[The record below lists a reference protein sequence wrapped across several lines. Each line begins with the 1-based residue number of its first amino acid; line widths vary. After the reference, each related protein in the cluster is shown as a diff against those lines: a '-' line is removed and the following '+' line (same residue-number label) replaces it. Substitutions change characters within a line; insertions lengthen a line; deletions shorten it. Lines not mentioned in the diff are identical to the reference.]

1 MTKSRLLPT
10 AILLCL
16 CISLSACADDGP
28 SGLLSSSVEPS
39 SDLKEFW
46 PVAKTTLNP
55 KLLAAV
61 VKAGVPKDIATLA
74 FNKFDE
80 FVDRVRN
87 SSYITVIDFT
97 RHSGKARMWMIN
109 TKTAAVDAMN
119 VAHGAGSD
127 PDGTG
132 VPTKFSNV
140 PNSKM
145 SSLGAYLISEKY
157 QSTSHGIAMRL
168 DGLESSNDMARDR
181 AIVMHSATYV
191 SNTRS
196 VMGMSWGCPAVALD
210 WIRKAL
216 QRLSGGSFMYAY
228 GVNSGGTP
236 QLDEMQIQAIMTNP
250 SYKWVNESEDAPVDG
265 VR

>member
-1 MTKSRLLPT
+1 MTKSGFLPA
-10 AILLCL
+10 AILLCF
-16 CISLSACADDGP
+16 CISLTACADDGAANSP
-28 SGLLSSSVEPS
+28 PS
-39 SDLKEFW
+39 SADSAPDLKAVW
-46 PVAKTTLNP
+46 PIAKTTLNP

-80 FVDRVRN
+80 FVGRVSN
-87 SSYITVIDFT
+87 ISYITVIDFT
-97 RHSGKARMWMIN
+97 RHSGKARLWMIN
-109 TKTAAVDAMN
+109 TKTAAVDALN

-132 VPTKFSNV
+132 IPTKFSNV
-140 PNSKM
+140 PDSKM

-168 DGLESSNDMARDR
+168 DGLEVSNDMVRDR

-191 SNTRS
+191 SNARS
-196 VMGMSWGCPAVALD
+196 IMGMSWGCPAISLD
-210 WIRKAL
+210 WIAKAL

-228 GVNSGGTP
+228 GVNSGGNP

-250 SYKWVNESEDAPVDG
+250 SYRWVNESEEAPVEG